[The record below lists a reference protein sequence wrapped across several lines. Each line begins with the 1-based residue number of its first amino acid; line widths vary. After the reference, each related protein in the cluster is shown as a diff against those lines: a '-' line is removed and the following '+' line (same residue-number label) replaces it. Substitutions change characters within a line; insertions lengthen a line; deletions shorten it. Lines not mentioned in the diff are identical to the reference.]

1 MREPSTSASSSSST
15 SGTSSSIISALA
27 QGFSGSIGAS
37 LSNVATYPLDLI
49 ITRLQIQRQL
59 QKQKS
64 TRSSTKNDGEKDGD
78 GNGSMPAYRGV
89 RDAAEKIYENEG
101 GIWGFYTGG
110 VEDTVKTVADSFL
123 FFLLYSFLRE
133 RRLRKLGGEGK
144 GELRALE
151 ELAVGFAA
159 GAVTKL
165 ATTPVAN
172 VVTRAQTEAMV
183 ESSGGDGGKKKKGKG
198 SMAIAQEILDEKGI
212 PGFWSGYSAS
222 LILTLN
228 PSLTFMMFEMLKRV
242 TLPRGKRERPPAA
255 VTFLLSA
262 LSKMVASSVTYPFSL
277 AKSRLQVG
285 GKREDKEEK
294 EEVERNIG
302 ADTMRARVLEGTIFG
317 TIVAIVEQEGWR
329 SLYEGLSLEITKG
342 FFSHGITMAVKQG
355 IQRLLVKL
363 WYVSGIVFGRYRR
376 KLSGKRLQVRARE
389 NVEYYNLGMA
399 RAAEAIESVAMGAK
413 ERARETAEFVGEYVE
428 EDSEQWRELYGTT
441 GLAKWLQGDRTEPE

>member
-1 MREPSTSASSSSST
+1 MREPSTSSST
-15 SGTSSSIISALA
+15 SSSLISALA

-37 LSNVATYPLDLI
+37 ISNVATYPLDLI

-59 QKQKS
+59 QKYKS
-64 TRSSTKNDGEKDGD
+64 RNDQDRSTPEYK
-78 GNGSMPAYRGV
+78 GV
-89 RDAAEKIYENEG
+89 RDAATKIYDNEG
-101 GIWGFYTGG
+101 GILGFYTAS

-133 RRLRKLGGEGK
+133 RRLRTLGDGEGQ
-144 GELRALE
+144 LRALE

-172 VVTRAQTEAMV
+172 VVTRAQTNAMV
-183 ESSGGDGGKKKKGKG
+183 DFRGGNGGKKKKG

-285 GKREDKEEK
+285 GKREGKEGT
-294 EEVERNIG
+294 EEVERDVG
-302 ADTMRARVLEGTIFG
+302 EDTTRARALEGTIFG
-317 TIVAIVEQEGWR
+317 TIVAVVEQEGWR
-329 SLYEGLSLEITKG
+329 GLYEGLSLELTKG

-376 KLSGKRLQVRARE
+376 KLSGKRLKVRARE

-428 EDSEQWRELYGTT
+428 DDSEQWRELYGLGLTLNGTT
-441 GLAKWLQGDRTEPE
+441 GLAKWLQGDRTDPE